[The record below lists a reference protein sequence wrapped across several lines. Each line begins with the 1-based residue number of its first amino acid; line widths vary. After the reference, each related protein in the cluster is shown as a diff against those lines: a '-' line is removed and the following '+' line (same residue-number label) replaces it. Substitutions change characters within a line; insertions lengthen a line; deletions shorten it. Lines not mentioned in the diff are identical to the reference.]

1 METHDMNTEQLV
13 AWFVDYQRRH
23 TGTGSGTS
31 MREAVKALFLASR
44 SVDANVGAVW
54 SQLLADDAAL
64 NRVMQMLWSH
74 DPEPLISDGAYPELN
89 LIGTEAPPRSTFV
102 AGAWIANDLL

>member
-1 METHDMNTEQLV
+1 MDIDNMNTEQLV

-31 MREAVKALFLASR
+31 MREAVKALFFASR

-64 NRVMQMLWSH
+64 NRVMQMLWNH
-74 DPEPLISDGAYPELN
+74 EPEPLISDGAYPELN
-89 LIGTEAPPRSTFV
+89 LIGTDAPDDSVRV
-102 AGAWIANDLL
+102 AGAFLPRRLL